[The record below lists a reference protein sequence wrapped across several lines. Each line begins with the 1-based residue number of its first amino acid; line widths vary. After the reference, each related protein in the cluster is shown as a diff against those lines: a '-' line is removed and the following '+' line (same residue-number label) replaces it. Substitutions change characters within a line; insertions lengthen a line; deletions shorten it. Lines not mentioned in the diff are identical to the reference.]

1 MVKVKQYID
10 TDVYTEAKKRIHH
23 IYDIFDSV
31 VVMFSGG
38 KDSLVALHLTKE
50 VAEERNIKKP
60 IDVVFRDEELIPDEV
75 INFVDEYR
83 KKDWIKMIW
92 FCVPLKS
99 TKYILS
105 ICHSYIQWDKK
116 RKWVRQKPEWAY
128 SLPENDDRVF
138 DQYTMDAFTA
148 QFYKGKIAFITGIR
162 ASESLMRFRSSV
174 NKLNDNYINQVSDPK
189 AKNVMLCKPLFDWD
203 ENDIFKYFYDN
214 NIKYCKLYDMQMWA
228 NNNLRVST
236 PLHAESAK
244 RFNLIRLTTPDFY
257 QKIIDVFPEML
268 VHERYYKEL
277 DKDSIKEKY
286 GKSYEG
292 VRTWI
297 EENLSNDENQY
308 RLALK
313 RFNTVMSAIR
323 NSPEAYSPEYLLK
336 IYVSGSFKR
345 NILPKGKTNARPN
358 K

>member
-1 MVKVKQYID
+1 MVKVKHYID
-10 TDVYTEAKKRIHH
+10 TNVYVEAKKRIHH

-38 KDSLVALHLTKE
+38 KDSLVALHLTYE
-50 VAEERNIKKP
+50 VAKERNFKKP

-75 INFVDEYR
+75 INFVNEYR
-83 KKDWIKMIW
+83 KKDWINMLW

-116 RKWVRQKPEWAY
+116 RQWVRQKPEWSY
-128 SLPENDDRVF
+128 TLPENDNRIF
-138 DQYTMDAFTA
+138 DQYTMDSFTA

-162 ASESLMRFRSSV
+162 ASESLMRFRASV
-174 NKLNDNYINQVSDPK
+174 SKLNDNYINQVSDIK

-203 ENDIFKYFYDN
+203 ENDIFKYLYDK
-214 NIKYCKLYDMQMWA
+214 NIQYCKLYDMQMWA
-228 NNNLRVST
+228 NNSLRVST

-244 RFNLIRLTTPDFY
+244 RFYLIKMTTPNFY
-257 QKIIDVFPEML
+257 QRIITAFPEML
-268 VHERYYKEL
+268 VHERYYKDL
-277 DKDSIKEKY
+277 DKKAVKQKY
-286 GKSYEG
+286 GQSYEG

-297 EENLSNDENQY
+297 EENLSNDKNQY
-308 RLALK
+308 KLALK
-313 RFNTVMSAIR
+313 RFYSVITAIKKKP
-323 NSPEAYSPEYLLK
+323 NSYSPQYLLK
-336 IYVSGSFKR
+336 VYISGAFKR
-345 NILPKGKTNARPN
+345 NILPQGKLNARTN